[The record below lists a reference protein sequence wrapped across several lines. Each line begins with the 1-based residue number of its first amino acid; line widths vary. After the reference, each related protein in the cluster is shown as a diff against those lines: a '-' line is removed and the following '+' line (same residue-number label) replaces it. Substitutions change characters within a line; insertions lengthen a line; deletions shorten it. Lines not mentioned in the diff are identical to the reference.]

1 MRNTT
6 TQSSTRAMVTGFN
19 EPATVLCTDG
29 LTARAA
35 RERTADGATELSGE
49 FFEYVDMKDGE
60 LDSFE
65 TVLVQPETKRR
76 QKVYLNDLA
85 LPARKLAFRPE
96 SLSAAVNVPLVIER
110 PRAGEGLALTV
121 DVPAGKELKLYIF
134 ERETGSEVKPEMTPS
149 PASAGETAGKPAVF
163 VRALVERDASLE
175 VVYLHPFHDG
185 SKSQD
190 YLKRDRFM
198 TCLYHVKVAQNA
210 NFRWTSV
217 NFGDSLLEKG
227 LVELNGR
234 GASTDIA
241 GAAYIPTHSLQE
253 YQNLVVCEG
262 VSTRAKMLNHGVV
275 EDFGE
280 GSFASIADIK
290 KGASGAAVRE
300 DNRFITLGDAAK
312 ANADPTLLI
321 DEADVQASHAATVGQ
336 MDEETM
342 YYLRSRGLTAEQAKR
357 LVTVGFLN
365 PLLDR
370 IDLPELREEIRA
382 FLTDK
387 VNHTERRTNDET

>member
-1 MRNTT
+1 
-6 TQSSTRAMVTGFN
+6 
-19 EPATVLCTDG
+19 
-29 LTARAA
+29 
-35 RERTADGATELSGE
+35 
-49 FFEYVDMKDGE
+49 
-60 LDSFE
+60 
-65 TVLVQPETKRR
+65 
-76 QKVYLNDLA
+76 
-85 LPARKLAFRPE
+85 
-96 SLSAAVNVPLVIER
+96 
-110 PRAGEGLALTV
+110 
-121 DVPAGKELKLYIF
+121 
-134 ERETGSEVKPEMTPS
+134 
-149 PASAGETAGKPAVF
+149 
-163 VRALVERDASLE
+163 
-175 VVYLHPFHDG
+175 
-185 SKSQD
+185 
-190 YLKRDRFM
+190 M

-210 NFRWTSV
+210 NFRWTGV

-227 LVELNGR
+227 LIELKGQ
-234 GASTDIA
+234 GASADVA
-241 GAAYIPTHSLQE
+241 GAAYIPAHSLQE

-290 KGASGAAVRE
+290 KGASGAAARE

-357 LVTVGFLN
+357 LVTIGFLN

-382 FLTDK
+382 FLTEK